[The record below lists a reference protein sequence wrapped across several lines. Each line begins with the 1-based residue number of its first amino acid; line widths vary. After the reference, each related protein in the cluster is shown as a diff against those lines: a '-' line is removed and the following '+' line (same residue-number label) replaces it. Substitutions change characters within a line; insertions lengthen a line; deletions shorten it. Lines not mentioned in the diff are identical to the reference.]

1 MAVINLPSGTS
12 IDFEGAS
19 DAQIEE
25 TLMLMQK
32 EQPELFIEP
41 KISEEEYI
49 KSLTTDQAIAY
60 GKSKG
65 EGGGFTDGKPDFSP
79 TIEGQITNKGDRF
92 EFGKAD
98 IPSEKEAFLTRT
110 YGPDSFGKDNK
121 GNYYLNLDNI
131 SPEIKAQKGIT
142 EESGTMWFNKPG
154 GGFLGLFDMPDVV
167 EFLGSYRGELLGGT
181 AAALA
186 TTGIGLIPAS
196 LLIGVGAGLGK
207 GADELLETAEGTQLQ
222 SKNEIYGDIATAA
235 AFNAGG
241 NLVVGGALKLIGKAI
256 KGPGNPD
263 AQVISDLMDQG
274 LTKGQA
280 TAVAVQI
287 QRTSTRKAIKE
298 GARPTISDAT
308 GKAIMGRVQAI
319 HEGIFPNKTA
329 ARANRKYVE
338 GLIQKYRSGELSDEA
353 FGAALD
359 QNARDVTKLISNVM
373 KDPTDAV
380 RLANQQLRDVIEEE
394 MNLLK
399 RVYTTGDETAV
410 AFQNEMTRMV
420 RLWQNNNKELYDH
433 ADELLGNSRLFKSSE
448 LKKEVKDQI
457 GAPLAKEQNLENN
470 AVYKYIINK
479 TDDYTLSEL
488 QTLRTA
494 ISNSRSGSLVGDV
507 TDNQLKQL
515 GNKLDEMFESAN
527 LNIQERMLQLER
539 GIITYRDAGVAAPAG
554 KLDTMFMPKEEAMG
568 MARKFADGFDK
579 FKAAQAHYSEGADIF
594 KSGAAT
600 MLNKN
605 IKDGYFADL
614 SSVVEATVQS
624 GKPELLKNYLKS
636 VTPEESIRGT
646 LQTIPETKWLQMAQ
660 AAKDGNITEVNRLLQ
675 ENIIGFSAKEG
686 EKVSSKVLEKLGL
699 SFKPPKIIETLQKN
713 DPYRQRI
720 LNDLSETFTLHAEDA
735 AAAASGVSHRNVG
748 RQMLANTWMKTA
760 EEAAKD
766 LGVFSP
772 AAFRRSFD
780 SLGKEVQEQLFGKV
794 EAQNLNKTLSDF
806 ALVASDKV
814 KGGLRFESA
823 GLDTIVN
830 PKMKN
835 IVSNL
840 QSDILEAQAQS
851 TSALFQAVKTGRIV
865 DADSMVQ
872 AAVKDPRLLDDLL
885 NKVPGDVLNQ
895 PFGLRDATMS
905 RIIREAF
912 PDGISESAVISGKWQ
927 AGMAGAIAN
936 LNQRGALN
944 KILTRDTVQD
954 LIKLTKLPVG
964 DQALKGK
971 GGLASSAYAAM
982 IGMRILAEPVSGL
995 ASVAGVYTSGRI
1007 LRSKMFLNMMTRPNI
1022 RASEYK
1028 RGLRGLTDDILAKAK
1043 ADGVTIT
1050 RKQANNEAK
1059 KQLGDLSIL
1068 RRRLT
1073 ELVGAE
1079 MRIMASSKASGSL
1092 EADNRRAMGNM
1103 VNQAIAQPIVQ
1114 QASQAVQQATQ
1125 QPAPPVQGPPP
1136 VAPAPQPAPIAPD
1149 YSHPNPLYQAEI
1161 NKLLGV
1167 SP

>member
-1 MAVINLPSGTS
+1 MMAVINLPSGTS

-32 EQPELFIEP
+32 EQPDLFVEP
-41 KISEEEYI
+41 KVSEEEYI
-49 KSLTTDQAIAY
+49 SSLTTDQAIAY
-60 GKSKG
+60 GKSKS
-65 EGGGFTDGKPDFSP
+65 EGADSTDGEPDFSP
-79 TIEGQITNKGDRF
+79 TNLGQITNKMDRY

-121 GNYYLNLDNI
+121 GNYYLELDNI

-167 EFLGSYRGELLGGT
+167 EFLGEYRGELIGGT

-196 LLIGVGAGLGK
+196 LLIGAGAGIGK
-207 GADELLETAEGTQLQ
+207 GVDELQETVEGTQLQ

-241 NLVVGGALKLIGKAI
+241 NLVVGGALKLIGRVV

-274 LTKGQA
+274 MSRGKA
-280 TAVAVQI
+280 TAAAVQM
-287 QRTSTRKAIKE
+287 QRAATRKGIKE

-308 GKAIMGRVQAI
+308 GKAILGRVQAI

-338 GLIQKYRSGELSDEA
+338 DLIKQYKSGELSDEA
-353 FGAALD
+353 FGLALD
-359 QNARDVTKLISNVM
+359 QNAKEVTALISGVM
-373 KDPTDAV
+373 KNPTDAV
-380 RLANQQLRDVIEEE
+380 NLANQQLRNVIEEE

-399 RVYTTGDETAV
+399 SVYTTGDETAV

-420 RLWQNNNKELYDH
+420 RLWQNNNKELYDN
-433 ADELLGNSRLFKSSE
+433 ADELLGNSRLFRSSE
-448 LKKEVKDQI
+448 LKNVVKEQI
-457 GAPLAKEQNLENN
+457 EAPLAKEQNLANN
-470 AVYKYIINK
+470 AVYKYISNK

-515 GNKLDEMFESAN
+515 GNKIDEMFEASN
-527 LNIQERMLQLER
+527 MNIQERMFQLEK
-539 GIITYRDAGVAAPAG
+539 GIITYKEAGVAAPAG
-554 KLDTMFMPKEEAMG
+554 KSDTMFMPKEEAKAMLS
-568 MARKFADGFDK
+568 RFADGFNK

-600 MLNKN
+600 MLNRN
-605 IKDGYFADL
+605 IKDGFFADL
-614 SSVVEATVQS
+614 SSIVEVTVQS

-636 VTPEESIRGT
+636 VTPEGSIRGT

-660 AAKDGNITEVNRLLQ
+660 AAKEGNITEVNRLLQ
-675 ENIIGFSAKEG
+675 RNITGFSAKEG
-686 EKVSSKVLEKLGL
+686 VKVSSKVLEKVGL
-699 SFKPPKIIETLQKN
+699 SFRPPKIIETLPKN

-735 AAAASGVSHRNVG
+735 AAAATGVSHKNVA
-748 RQMLANTWMKTA
+748 RQMLASTWIKTA
-760 EEAAKD
+760 AEGAKD
-766 LGVFSP
+766 LGVFNP
-772 AAFRRSFD
+772 ATFRRSFD
-780 SLGKEVQEQLFGKV
+780 SLGKEVQEQLFGKI
-794 EAQNLNKTLSDF
+794 EAKNLNKTLSDF
-806 ALVASDKV
+806 ALMAPDEVRK
-814 KGGLRFESA
+814 GLRFESA
-823 GLDTIVN
+823 GLNTIVN

-835 IVSNL
+835 IVSDL
-840 QSDILEAQAQS
+840 QSDVIEAQAQS
-851 TSALFQAVKTGRIV
+851 TNALFQAVKTGRIV

-872 AAVKDPRLLDDLL
+872 AAVKDPALLDDLL

-905 RIIREAF
+905 RIMREAF
-912 PDGISESAVISGKWQ
+912 PDGVSESAVISGKWQ
-927 AGMAGAIAN
+927 AGMSAAIAN
-936 LNQRGALN
+936 LNQSGALN

-971 GGLASSAYAAM
+971 GGLASSAYAAV

-995 ASVAGVYTSGRI
+995 ASVAGVYASGRI

-1050 RKQANNEAK
+1050 RKQANDSAK
-1059 KQLGDLSIL
+1059 QQLGDLSIF

-1073 ELVGAE
+1073 ELASAE
-1079 MRIMASSKASGSL
+1079 MRIMASSKASSGL
-1092 EADNRRAMGNM
+1092 DADNRRAMGDM
-1103 VNQAIAQPIVQ
+1103 VNQAIGQAQPVIQ
-1114 QASQAVQQATQ
+1114 QAGQAVQQAT

-1136 VAPAPQPAPIAPD
+1136 MAPNQQ
-1149 YSHPNPLYQAEI
+1149 SMQALRNTI
-1161 NKLLGV
+1161 DPRVQAQRALVGGG
-1167 SP
+1167 P